1 MGAAFLIT
9 LREGLEIA
17 IVLAILIS
25 YLVKTGRASEVHA
38 VWRGAGLAA
47 VLCAVVGIAIHL
59 AVGGL
64 HGSVE
69 KGVEAAI
76 ALAAASVLTWMIF
89 WMREHARTMGAELR
103 RQVAEATTV
112 GALAVIAFVAVV
124 REGLETVLFLM
135 SAETTSAS
143 GSGVVLGGL
152 AGLAVSVVL
161 GRLFYK
167 AGHRL
172 NLRTFFNVTGVL
184 LILFA
189 AGLVG
194 KFFHEFREM
203 LEIETG
209 WIWQPVW
216 TVESG
221 PWAKGAFYDFMKG
234 FFGWHAETE
243 RIRLFAYF
251 AYLLP
256 VGWLF
261 LRGGRS
267 ATDTSAP
274 AGKADAPQGDESR
287 TDLVS
292 GNA

>member
-25 YLVKTGRASEVHA
+25 YLVKTDRGSEVTA
-38 VWRGAGLAA
+38 VWRGAGYAA
-47 VLCAVVGIAIHL
+47 GICLVAGIAIHV

-89 WMREHARTMGAELR
+89 WMREHSRTMGAELR
-103 RQVAEATTV
+103 RQVAEATTAT
-112 GALAVIAFVAVV
+112 ALATIAFVAVL
-124 REGLETVLFLM
+124 REGLETVLFLL
-135 SAETTSAS
+135 SAETASSSGTS
-143 GSGVVLGGL
+143 VVVGGL
-152 AGLAVSVVL
+152 AGLVVSVVL
-161 GRLFYK
+161 GRVFYS

-194 KFFHEFREM
+194 KFFHELREM
-203 LEIETG
+203 LGIETG
-209 WIWQPVW
+209 WLWSPAW
-216 TVESG
+216 TVDSG
-221 PWAKGAFYDFMKG
+221 LWAKGAFYDFMKG
-234 FFGWHAETE
+234 FFGWHASTE
-243 RIRLFAYF
+243 RIRLIAYF

-256 VGWLF
+256 VGWAF
-261 LRGGRS
+261 LWGGRKVTATPQATPAPTTEKVGSS
-267 ATDTSAP
+267 A
-274 AGKADAPQGDESR
+274 Q
-287 TDLVS
+287 
-292 GNA
+292 

>member
-9 LREGLEIA
+9 LREGLEIS
-17 IVLAILIS
+17 IVLAILVS
-25 YLVKTGRASEVHA
+25 YLVKTDRAGEVGA
-38 VWRGAGLAA
+38 VWRGAGYAA
-47 VLCAVVGIAIHL
+47 AICLVAGIAIQV

-89 WMREHARTMGAELR
+89 WMREHSRTMGAELR
-103 RQVAEATTV
+103 RQVAEATTA
-112 GALAVIAFVAVV
+112 GALALIAFVAVL
-124 REGLETVLFLM
+124 REGLETVLFLL
-135 SAETTSAS
+135 SAETTSSSGAS
-143 GSGVVLGGL
+143 VVVGGL
-152 AGLAVSVVL
+152 AGLVVSAVL
-161 GRLFYK
+161 GRVFYS

-194 KFFHEFREM
+194 KFFHELREM

-209 WIWQPVW
+209 WLWSPAW

-221 PWAKGAFYDFMKG
+221 LWAKGAFYDFMKG
-234 FFGWHAETE
+234 FFGWHASTE
-243 RIRLFAYF
+243 RIRLIAYF

-256 VGWLF
+256 VGWAF
-261 LRGGRS
+261 LWGGRKVTATPEATPTATTEKVGSS
-267 ATDTSAP
+267 A
-274 AGKADAPQGDESR
+274 Q
-287 TDLVS
+287 
-292 GNA
+292 